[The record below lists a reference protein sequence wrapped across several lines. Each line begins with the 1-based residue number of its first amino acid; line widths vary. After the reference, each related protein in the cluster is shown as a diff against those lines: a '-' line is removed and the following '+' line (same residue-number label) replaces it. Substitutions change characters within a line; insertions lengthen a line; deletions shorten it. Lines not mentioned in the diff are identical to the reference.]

1 MLEKRLTAKGR
12 ATRSR
17 IVEGAAEVIQ
27 EAGVPSATLEDVM
40 ARTRTSKS
48 QLFH

>member
-1 MLEKRLTAKGR
+1 MRGELTAKGK
-12 ATRSR
+12 ATRQR
-17 IVEGAAEVIQ
+17 IVEGAAAVVRER
-27 EAGVPSATLEDVM
+27 GVGAATLEDVM